1 MLQDKPLTKEERQ
14 QKVYQLCHEL
24 EETRTRKKAVTRS
37 YNEEIK
43 RIEDEIKDLL
53 DPVSVNE

>member
-1 MLQDKPLTKEERQ
+1 MQDKPLTTEEKQ
-14 QKVYQLCHEL
+14 AKVFQLCHEL
-24 EETRTRKKAVTRS
+24 EEVRERKKATSRS

-53 DPVSVNE
+53 DPIDRQS

>member
-1 MLQDKPLTKEERQ
+1 MLQDKPLTKEERE
-14 QKVYQLCHEL
+14 QKVFQLCHEL
-24 EETRTRKKAVTRS
+24 EETRIRKKAVTRS

-53 DPVSVNE
+53 EPISVE